1 MVEKNTIN
9 TVFIQ
14 GNPCKI
20 LKNTIKPLFEEQSN
34 NNVVNLQAY
43 LNENQLQSYLNNKI
57 QQKNTYFVIS
67 AQLFKVKRN
76 EADKKR
82 R

>member
-1 MVEKNTIN
+1 MVEKYNKYCTYRR
-9 TVFIQ
+9 
-14 GNPCKI
+14 KSSSS
-20 LKNTIKPLFEEQSN
+20 LKNTIKPSFEDQSN

-43 LNENQLQSYLNNKI
+43 LNENQLQNCLNNKI

-67 AQLFKVKRN
+67 AQLFEVKRS